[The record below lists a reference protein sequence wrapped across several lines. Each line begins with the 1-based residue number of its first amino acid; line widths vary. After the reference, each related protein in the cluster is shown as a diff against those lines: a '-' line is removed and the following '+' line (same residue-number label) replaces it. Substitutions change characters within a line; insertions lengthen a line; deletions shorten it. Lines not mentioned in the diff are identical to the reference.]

1 MPKYLIQ
8 GSYSPEALEAVKSGG
23 GSRRR
28 DATAEL
34 IRGLG
39 GEMESFY
46 YAFGDSDTYVTAD
59 LPNNEA
65 AAAWA
70 LAVNAGGQVALK
82 TVVLLTPEEVDAA
95 CHIASA
101 QSRRVPW

>member
-1 MPKYLIQ
+1 MPKYMVQ
-8 GSYSPEALEAVKSGG
+8 GSYSPQALEKVKRGG

-28 DATAEL
+28 DAVAEL
-34 IRGLG
+34 ISGLG

-46 YAFGDSDTYVTAD
+46 FAFGDSDTYVTAS

-70 LAVNAGGQVALK
+70 LAVNASGQVALK

-95 CHIASA
+95 CYIASA